1 MRITAYRRGRHRLNK
16 DRSNAELMEF
26 NGAKV
31 LLDSVTAQVVKFQ
44 KNYHDMYWSLKELK
58 KASRAACKNSDDI
71 FVSLEYGAG
80 EDDLHDLET
89 TANRLTST
97 VRMMENEEREEREVK
112 EKREVTKSTFAAV
125 KMEKK

>member
-1 MRITAYRRGRHRLNK
+1 MRITAYRRGRNCLNK

-71 FVSLEYGAG
+71 LVSLEYGAG

-97 VRMMENEEREEREVK
+97 VRMMENEEREVK

-125 KMEKK
+125 KMEKN